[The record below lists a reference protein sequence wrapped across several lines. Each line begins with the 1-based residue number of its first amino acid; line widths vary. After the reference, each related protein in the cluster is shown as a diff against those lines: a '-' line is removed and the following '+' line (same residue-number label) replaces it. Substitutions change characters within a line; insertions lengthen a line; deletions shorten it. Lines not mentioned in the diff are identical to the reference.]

1 MAKEEEIVFTP
12 ELAKK
17 FRVEYD
23 KAKAHGKDTFVFE
36 GKGFFTDYAKYLL
49 EHLEKFGPK
58 YICNSL
64 GSLTNLASPFTI
76 QGFIRRRCSIITF

>member
-23 KAKAHGKDTFVFE
+23 KAKAHGKDTIVFE

-49 EHLEKFGPK
+49 EHLENVGMFRVRP
-58 YICNSL
+58 
-64 GSLTNLASPFTI
+64 
-76 QGFIRRRCSIITF
+76 